1 MYLLN
6 AVYTD
11 DLVVISAL
19 LERFGWV
26 QGRTVFYQHTAA
38 AGHHWQFSCR
48 SFSSTNIKRAHCFPV
63 SSSEIH
69 KTKNRGKHLWTHKQ
83 RSARNDLQIHPK
95 RSHPHGANSSISVQ
109 SESSIQYCVALYNS
123 TFFSTTLEKTVQRE
137 ISNVAITKLKKKKSW
152 PQSQRVFSCKCFEL
166 NWIEICL

>member
-1 MYLLN
+1 MFKLMYLLN

-11 DLVVISAL
+11 DLVVTGAL

-26 QGRTVFYQHTAA
+26 QGHTVFYQHTAA

-48 SFSSTNIKRAHCFPV
+48 SFSLTNIKRAHCFPV

-69 KTKNRGKHLWTHKQ
+69 KTKKQGKHLWTHKQ
-83 RSARNDLQIHPK
+83 HSAQNDLQIHLK
-95 RSHPHGANSSISVQ
+95 WSHSYGANSSLSIQ

-123 TFFSTTLEKTVQRE
+123 TFLSMTLEMKMIMQTVTVQRE
-137 ISNVAITKLKKKKSW
+137 ISSVTTIK
-152 PQSQRVFSCKCFEL
+152 
-166 NWIEICL
+166 